1 MKAVFI
7 SYNQALTERV
17 DYLLEQLQITGWT
30 QFPLV
35 NGKGSNGGEPR
46 MGNHTWPEK
55 NSAIL
60 TIVDDHLVPV
70 ILKYVEKLD
79 HVNQGN
85 GIRAFVWDITARY

>member
-17 DYLLEQLQITGWT
+17 DYLLEQLHVTGWT

-35 NGKGSNGGEPR
+35 NGKGTHGGEPR
-46 MGNHTWPEK
+46 MGNHTWPEM

-60 TIVDDHLVPV
+60 TIVEDHVVPV
-70 ILKYVEKLD
+70 MLKYIEKLD
-79 HVNQGN
+79 QVNREN
-85 GIRAFVWDITARY
+85 GIRAFVWEITGGY